1 MDESFVLRHS
11 SHELARLYIHL
22 TFEIWHFILAAL
34 IGYLFGS
41 VPSGV
46 IVSRA
51 VARRDPRRVGS
62 GHTGGL
68 NTARTI
74 GWFGFFLAGI
84 PDVMKGLAAVALVQ
98 RFITPSPWAAVM
110 AGAAAVAGHCWSVY
124 IGFRGGMG
132 VGTSSGLMLWFCPL
146 VVPVMIALWALLR
159 LTVIRHTAQSAA
171 MAMLAAGPLTWLFGG
186 TIPIIVLATS
196 SSAILLL
203 RYLSDWKRVYKH

>member
-1 MDESFVLRHS
+1 M
-11 SHELARLYIHL
+11 I
-22 TFEIWHFILAAL
+22 FEIRQLILAAL
-34 IGYLFGS
+34 IGYILGS
-41 VPSGV
+41 IPSGV

-51 VARRDPRRVGS
+51 IAGRDPRHVGS

-84 PDVMKGLAAVALVQ
+84 PDVMKGLAAVAIVQ
-98 RFITPSPWAAVM
+98 RFVTGDPWVTM
-110 AGAAAVAGHCWSVY
+110 VTGVAAVAGHCWSLY

-132 VGTSSGLMLWFCPL
+132 VGTSSGLMIWFCPL

-171 MAMLAAGPLTWLFGG
+171 VAMLAAGPLTWLFGASPPV
-186 TIPIIVLATS
+186 TVLAFG
-196 SSAILLL
+196 SSAVLLL
-203 RYLSDWKRVYKH
+203 RYLGDWNRVYKNTETG